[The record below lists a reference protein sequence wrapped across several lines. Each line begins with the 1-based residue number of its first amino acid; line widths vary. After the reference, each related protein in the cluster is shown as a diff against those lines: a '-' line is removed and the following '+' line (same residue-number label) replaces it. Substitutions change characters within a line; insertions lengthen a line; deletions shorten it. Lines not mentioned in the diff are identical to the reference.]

1 MAVSKPYR
9 RNVRQFT
16 NGSYSESGKWMY
28 ILHPKFAQD
37 PDKYVRG
44 FLLLLKDVQ
53 ELFDY
58 VEPSDQNLRTHSF
71 RIHELL
77 LRSCVEVEANCKAIL
92 SENGYSKSSDWN
104 MADYRKINTTHR
116 LSSYK
121 VKVPYWT
128 GAQNIRSP
136 FFAWDSIDITR
147 AGDPNVR
154 RLLAVHS
161 LPWRGMNR
169 RLIVQF
175 DPDEPSMSAP
185 TFAEP
190 DQGPLAGGRKVNARH
205 DLTLGL
211 WRRDCE
217 ISRGFPRW

>member
-1 MAVSKPYR
+1 PCLLLAPAAVSAP
-9 RNVRQFT
+9 
-16 NGSYSESGKWMY
+16 SG
-28 ILHPKFAQD
+28 P
-37 PDKYVRG
+37 R
-44 FLLLLKDVQ
+44 
-53 ELFDY
+53 
-58 VEPSDQNLRTHSF
+58 
-71 RIHELL
+71 
-77 LRSCVEVEANCKAIL
+77 
-92 SENGYSKSSDWN
+92 
-104 MADYRKINTTHR
+104 R
-116 LSSYK
+116 LSLHDALPIFGSQDEGLRECP
-121 VKVPYWT
+121 VDPRDVP
-128 GAQNIRSP
+128 GGRSLGGHP
-136 FFAWDSIDITR
+136 RRSVVHQPHNLVDITR

-217 ISRGFPRW
+217 ISRGFPRR